1 MKPDLSNLC
10 RVVSRIQEIE
20 ARFAPQS
27 KRLQSKQRDRT
38 FSEALRKSEEG
49 IAPHKEAARRDH
61 QEGFSQTLDGLA
73 KRYAVDPNLV
83 RSVIVA
89 ESGGD
94 PNAVS
99 PKGALGLMQL
109 MPATASHLGVDDPFD
124 PIQNLEGGIK
134 YLAQLIDR
142 YDGDVEKAL
151 AAYNAGPGA
160 VDRHGGIPPFR
171 ETQAYVKKVLSLCAK
186 SEVD

>member
-27 KRLQSKQRDRT
+27 ERLQNKRRDRA
-38 FSEALRKSEEG
+38 FSEALRKSEED
-49 IAPHKEAARRDH
+49 IAPSEEAVRRDH
-61 QEGFSQTLDGLA
+61 QDGLSRTLDGLA

-89 ESGGD
+89 ESGGN
-94 PNAVS
+94 PSAVS

>member
-1 MKPDLSNLC
+1 MKPDLSNIC

-38 FSEALRKSEEG
+38 FSEALHRVEED
-49 IAPHKEAARRDH
+49 IAPPKEAAHRDH
-61 QEGFSQTLDGLA
+61 QESFSQTLDGLA
-73 KRYAVDPNLV
+73 KRYDVDPNLV

-124 PIQNLEGGIK
+124 PMQNLEGGIK

>member
-1 MKPDLSNLC
+1 MKPDLSNLY
-10 RVVSRIQEIE
+10 RVMSRIREIE
-20 ARFAPQS
+20 AHFAPQ
-27 KRLQSKQRDRT
+27 RKQRDPT
-38 FSEALRKSEEG
+38 FAETLHRAEKKHFAPPVETASRDPEE
-49 IAPHKEAARRDH
+49 D
-61 QEGFSQTLDGLA
+61 FSRILDGLA
-73 KRYAVDPNLV
+73 RRYAVDPNLV

-109 MPATASHLGVDDPFD
+109 MPATASCLGVDDPFD
-124 PIQNLEGGIK
+124 PVQNLEGGIK

-171 ETQAYVKKVLSLCAK
+171 ETQTYVKRVLSLYAK